1 LGAIKPKGLNR
12 IAKIGYGHLCQ
23 REEKFL
29 VLLYFRYTPRFP
41 KPGETLTGHKYVVG
55 YGGKGANQC
64 VSAARLGCKAAMIG
78 KVRNYYERV
87 DTSAGGLLVPENTID
102 QMTSVSALT

>member
-1 LGAIKPKGLNR
+1 MG
-12 IAKIGYGHLCQ
+12 
-23 REEKFL
+23 FL
-29 VLLYFRYTPRFP
+29 KLVVGKDKPRFP

-78 KVRNYYERV
+78 KVRNYYE
-87 DTSAGGLLVPENTID
+87 
-102 QMTSVSALT
+102 